1 MSQRKT
7 TEQFI
12 LESRKI
18 HGDRYDYSLVEYRT
32 AKDKV
37 TIICPDHGQF
47 SQEASSHRLGRK
59 CLKCGHE
66 DMKNKQRKNSI
77 KFIEE
82 VSKIHNNKYDYS
94 LVEYINSNTKLRI
107 ICPDH
112 GEFTQIARGH
122 YQSGCM
128 KCGHVISSSKQ
139 SISYEDFLKRVKE
152 IHGDKYDYSL
162 VEYKNMKTKIR
173 IQCNKCKFIF
183 ERTPENHILSKK
195 GCPRYIGKYKTTSD
209 IIKEFQEVHGDKYD
223 YSLVEYKIAIGK
235 VKIKCMKCLNI
246 FEQASS
252 NHRKGVGCPSCNNKT
267 EGLVYGWLQSNYSNV
282 DREVIFEDLP
292 NARFDFYLEDYDL
305 VIELDGAQHFRQV
318 ANWDSPESTQAK
330 DKAKMDFCL
339 ANNISMIRLLQEDV
353 YGNKYNWQLL
363 LEKKIRNYSK
373 PVILMYEWGT
383 QYDIYGKYAFDYT
396 GTDDT
401 ED

>member
-107 ICPDH
+107 I
-112 GEFTQIARGH
+112 
-122 YQSGCM
+122 
-128 KCGHVISSSKQ
+128 
-139 SISYEDFLKRVKE
+139 
-152 IHGDKYDYSL
+152 
-162 VEYKNMKTKIR
+162 
-173 IQCNKCKFIF
+173 
-183 ERTPENHILSKK
+183 LSNF
-195 GCPRYIGKYKTTSD
+195 RRN
-209 IIKEFQEVHGDKYD
+209 
-223 YSLVEYKIAIGK
+223 L
-235 VKIKCMKCLNI
+235 
-246 FEQASS
+246 
-252 NHRKGVGCPSCNNKT
+252 
-267 EGLVYGWLQSNYSNV
+267 
-282 DREVIFEDLP
+282 VIF
-292 NARFDFYLEDYDL
+292 
-305 VIELDGAQHFRQV
+305 
-318 ANWDSPESTQAK
+318 
-330 DKAKMDFCL
+330 
-339 ANNISMIRLLQEDV
+339 
-353 YGNKYNWQLL
+353 
-363 LEKKIRNYSK
+363 NY
-373 PVILMYEWGT
+373 
-383 QYDIYGKYAFDYT
+383 
-396 GTDDT
+396 
-401 ED
+401 